1 MNFIGLLLS
10 VTQFFTPINPYYTDF
25 NTNGGWLSITVQ
37 TADSA
42 CTACGD
48 FNLIYEDPNATI
60 GFDQLYDAYKPPS
73 EAPTPTLFTM
83 LPGDDF
89 TSLPNFDGI
98 GIQGFPNLEVDS
110 VKLGVVAYSYRAMF
124 TFYMD
129 RGITSATLHD
139 KLLGEFIPID
149 SGSTYSFIVNTL
161 GWNENVDDRFVLHF
175 HRDTTITSIN
185 EVNQNYQVRYFN
197 LSGQQIDKPKG
208 LCFKLVGTK
217 EPQLILIQ
225 E

>member
-42 CTACGD
+42 CIACGD
-48 FNLIYEDPNATI
+48 FNLIYEDPNSTI

-89 TSLPNFDGI
+89 ISLPNFNGI

-110 VKLGVVAYSYRAMF
+110 VKLGVVAYSDSAMF

-149 SGSTYSFIVNTL
+149 SGSTYSFVVDSL
-161 GWNENVDDRFVLHF
+161 GWHPNIDNRFVLHF
-175 HRDTTITSIN
+175 HRDSTISSIS
-185 EVNQNYQVRYFN
+185 EVNKDHIIRYFN
-197 LSGQQIDKPKG
+197 LSGQQIDKPSG
-208 LCFKLVGTK
+208 ICIRVVGIR
-217 EPQLILIQ
+217 EPELILVN
-225 E
+225 

>member
-1 MNFIGLLLS
+1 MNLISLLLS

-83 LPGDDF
+83 LLGDDF
-89 TSLPNFDGI
+89 ISLPNFNGI

-110 VKLGVVAYSYRAMF
+110 VKLGVVAYSDSTMF

-139 KLLGEFIPID
+139 KLLGKFIPID
-149 SGSTYSFIVNTL
+149 SGSTYSFVVNSL
-161 GWNENVDDRFVLHF
+161 GWHPNIDDRFVLHF
-175 HRDTTITSIN
+175 HRDSTISSIN
-185 EVNQNYQVRYFN
+185 EVNKDHIIRYFN
-197 LSGQQIDKPKG
+197 LSGQQIDKPSG
-208 LCFKLVGTK
+208 ICIRVVGIR
-217 EPQLILIQ
+217 EPELILIN
-225 E
+225 

>member
-1 MNFIGLLLS
+1 MNLISLLLS
-10 VTQFFTPINPYYTDF
+10 ATQFFTPINPYYTDF

-89 TSLPNFDGI
+89 ISLPNFNGI

-110 VKLGVVAYSYRAMF
+110 VKLGIVAYSDSAMF

-149 SGSTYSFIVNTL
+149 SGSTYSFVVDSL
-161 GWNENVDDRFVLHF
+161 GWHPNIDDRFVLHF
-175 HRDTTITSIN
+175 HRDSTISSIN
-185 EVNQNYQVRYFN
+185 EVNKDHIIRYFN
-197 LSGQQIDKPKG
+197 LSGQQIDKPSG
-208 LCFKLVGTK
+208 ICIRVVGIR
-217 EPQLILIQ
+217 EPELILIN
-225 E
+225 

>member
-1 MNFIGLLLS
+1 MNLISLLLS

-42 CTACGD
+42 CIACGD
-48 FNLIYEDPNATI
+48 FNLIYEDPNASI

-89 TSLPNFDGI
+89 ISLPNFDGI

-110 VKLGVVAYSYRAMF
+110 VKLGVVTYSDSAMF

-149 SGSTYSFIVNTL
+149 SGSTYSFVVDSL
-161 GWNENVDDRFVLHF
+161 GWHPNIDNRFVLHF
-175 HRDTTITSIN
+175 HRDSTISSIN
-185 EVNQNYQVRYFN
+185 EVNKNHTIRYFN
-197 LSGQQIDKPKG
+197 LSGQQIDKPSG
-208 LCFKLVGTK
+208 ICIRVVGIR
-217 EPQLILIQ
+217 EPELILIN
-225 E
+225 

>member
-1 MNFIGLLLS
+1 MNLISLLLS

-42 CTACGD
+42 CIACGD

-89 TSLPNFDGI
+89 ISLPNFNGI

-110 VKLGVVAYSYRAMF
+110 VKLGVVAYSDSAMF

-149 SGSTYSFIVNTL
+149 SGSTYSFVVDSL
-161 GWNENVDDRFVLHF
+161 GWHPNIDDRFILHF
-175 HRDTTITSIN
+175 HRDSTISSIN
-185 EVNQNYQVRYFN
+185 EVNKDHIIRYFN
-197 LSGQQIDKPKG
+197 LSGQQIDKPSG
-208 LCFKLVGTK
+208 ICIRVVGIR
-217 EPQLILIQ
+217 EPELILIN
-225 E
+225 

>member
-1 MNFIGLLLS
+1 MNLISLLLS

-42 CTACGD
+42 CIACGD

-89 TSLPNFDGI
+89 ISLPNFNGI

-110 VKLGVVAYSYRAMF
+110 VKLGVVAYSDSAMF

-149 SGSTYSFIVNTL
+149 SGSTYSFVVDSL
-161 GWNENVDDRFVLHF
+161 GWYSDIDDRFVLHF
-175 HRDTTITSIN
+175 HRDSTISSIN
-185 EVNQNYQVRYFN
+185 EINKDHIIRYFN
-197 LSGQQIDKPKG
+197 LSGQQIDKPSG
-208 LCFKLVGTK
+208 ICIRVVGIR
-217 EPQLILIQ
+217 EPELILIN
-225 E
+225 

>member
-1 MNFIGLLLS
+1 MNLIGLLLS

-42 CTACGD
+42 CIACGD

-60 GFDQLYDAYKPPS
+60 GFDELYDAYKPPS

-89 TSLPNFDGI
+89 ISLPDFDGI

-110 VKLGVVAYSYRAMF
+110 VKLGVVAYSDSAMF

-139 KLLGEFIPID
+139 KLLGDFLFYFGKLQLYR
-149 SGSTYSFIVNTL
+149 SVN
-161 GWNENVDDRFVLHF
+161 GYY
-175 HRDTTITSIN
+175 
-185 EVNQNYQVRYFN
+185 NY
-197 LSGQQIDKPKG
+197 
-208 LCFKLVGTK
+208 
-217 EPQLILIQ
+217 
-225 E
+225 

>member
-1 MNFIGLLLS
+1 MNLISLLLS

-42 CTACGD
+42 CIACGD

-89 TSLPNFDGI
+89 ISLPNFNGI

-110 VKLGVVAYSYRAMF
+110 VKLGVVAYSDSAMF

-149 SGSTYSFIVNTL
+149 SGSTYSFVVDSL
-161 GWNENVDDRFVLHF
+161 GWHPNIDDRFVLHF
-175 HRDTTITSIN
+175 HRDSTISSIN
-185 EVNQNYQVRYFN
+185 EVNKDHIIRYFN
-197 LSGQQIDKPKG
+197 LSGQQIDKPSG
-208 LCFKLVGTK
+208 ICIRVVGIR
-217 EPQLILIQ
+217 EPELILIN
-225 E
+225 

>member
-1 MNFIGLLLS
+1 MNLISLLLS

-42 CTACGD
+42 CIACGD

-89 TSLPNFDGI
+89 ISLPNFNGI

-110 VKLGVVAYSYRAMF
+110 VKLGVVTYSDSAMF

-149 SGSTYSFIVNTL
+149 SGSTYSFVVDSL
-161 GWNENVDDRFVLHF
+161 GWYSDIDDRFVLHF
-175 HRDTTITSIN
+175 HRDSTISSIN
-185 EVNQNYQVRYFN
+185 EVNKDHIIRYFN
-197 LSGQQIDKPKG
+197 LSGQQIDKPSG
-208 LCFKLVGTK
+208 ICIRVVGIR
-217 EPQLILIQ
+217 EPELILIN
-225 E
+225 

>member
-1 MNFIGLLLS
+1 MNLISLLLS

-42 CTACGD
+42 CIACGD

-89 TSLPNFDGI
+89 ISLPNFNGI

-110 VKLGVVAYSYRAMF
+110 VKLGVVTYSDSAMF

-149 SGSTYSFIVNTL
+149 SGSTYSFVVDSL
-161 GWNENVDDRFVLHF
+161 GWHPNIDDRFVLHF
-175 HRDTTITSIN
+175 HRDSTISSIN
-185 EVNQNYQVRYFN
+185 EVNKDHIIRYFN
-197 LSGQQIDKPKG
+197 LSGQQIDKPSG
-208 LCFKLVGTK
+208 ICIRVVGIR
-217 EPQLILIQ
+217 EPELILIN
-225 E
+225 

>member
-1 MNFIGLLLS
+1 MNLISLLLS
-10 VTQFFTPINPYYTDF
+10 ATQFFTPINPYYTDF

-42 CTACGD
+42 CIACGD
-48 FNLIYEDPNATI
+48 FNLIHEDPNATI

-89 TSLPNFDGI
+89 ISLPNFNGI

-110 VKLGVVAYSYRAMF
+110 VKLGVVAYSDSAMF

-149 SGSTYSFIVNTL
+149 SGSTYSFVVDSL
-161 GWNENVDDRFVLHF
+161 GWHPNIDNRFVLHF
-175 HRDTTITSIN
+175 HRDSTISSIS
-185 EVNQNYQVRYFN
+185 EVNKDHIIRYFN
-197 LSGQQIDKPKG
+197 LSGQQINKPSG
-208 LCFKLVGTK
+208 ICIRVVGTR
-217 EPQLILIQ
+217 EPELILVN
-225 E
+225 

>member
-1 MNFIGLLLS
+1 MNLISLLLS

-89 TSLPNFDGI
+89 ISLPNFNGI

-110 VKLGVVAYSYRAMF
+110 VKLGVVAYSDSAMF

-139 KLLGEFIPID
+139 KLLGKFIPID
-149 SGSTYSFIVNTL
+149 SGSTYSFVVNSL
-161 GWNENVDDRFVLHF
+161 GWHPNIDDRFVLHF
-175 HRDTTITSIN
+175 HRDSTISSIN
-185 EVNQNYQVRYFN
+185 EVNKDHIIRYFN
-197 LSGQQIDKPKG
+197 LSGQQIDKPSG
-208 LCFKLVGTK
+208 ICIRVVGIR
-217 EPQLILIQ
+217 EPELILIN
-225 E
+225 

>member
-1 MNFIGLLLS
+1 MNLISLFLS

-25 NTNGGWLSITVQ
+25 NTNGGWLSITIQ

-42 CTACGD
+42 CIACGD

-89 TSLPNFDGI
+89 ISLPNFNGI

-110 VKLGVVAYSYRAMF
+110 VKLGVVAYSDSAMF

-149 SGSTYSFIVNTL
+149 SGSTYSFVVDSL
-161 GWNENVDDRFVLHF
+161 GWHPNIDDRFVLHF
-175 HRDTTITSIN
+175 HRDSTISSIN
-185 EVNQNYQVRYFN
+185 EVNKDHIIRYFN
-197 LSGQQIDKPKG
+197 LSGQRINKPSG
-208 LCFKLVGTK
+208 ICIRVVGTR
-217 EPQLILIQ
+217 EPELILVN
-225 E
+225 

>member
-1 MNFIGLLLS
+1 MNLISLLLS

-25 NTNGGWLSITVQ
+25 NTNGGWLSITIQ

-48 FNLIYEDPNATI
+48 FNLIYEDPNATT

-89 TSLPNFDGI
+89 ISLPNFNGI

-110 VKLGVVAYSYRAMF
+110 VKLGVVAYSDSAMF

-139 KLLGEFIPID
+139 KLLGKFIPID
-149 SGSTYSFIVNTL
+149 SGSTYSFVVDSL
-161 GWNENVDDRFVLHF
+161 GWHPNIDDRFVLHF
-175 HRDTTITSIN
+175 HRDSTISSIN
-185 EVNQNYQVRYFN
+185 EVNKDHIIRYFN
-197 LSGQQIDKPKG
+197 LSGQQIDKPSG
-208 LCFKLVGTK
+208 ICIRVVGIR
-217 EPQLILIQ
+217 EPELILIN
-225 E
+225 